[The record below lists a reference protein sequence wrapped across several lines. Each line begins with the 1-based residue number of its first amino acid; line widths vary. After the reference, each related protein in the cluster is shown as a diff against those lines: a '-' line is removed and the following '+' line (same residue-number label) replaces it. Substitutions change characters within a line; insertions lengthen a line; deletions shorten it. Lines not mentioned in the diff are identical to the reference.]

1 MPIHPPSHPLS
12 IHSPWQPSTHPP
24 ISPLIHSSTHSH
36 ITPSFIHLFIHPS
49 DTYSLNTHHP
59 SILFL
64 IHPCIHLSFNHPS
77 IQLPTYLST
86 HWLMISSHL
95 LIQPSIYHFG
105 LYSSKHHPSTFQ
117 FIFSHIHPSQT
128 YASFHTFTHLSIR
141 VFIHL
146 SSNLSTSLQSI
157 RSTNNPSICPPTHS
171 PIYTCFYSSTHP
183 TIHLSIHQPSI
194 HQSFANPLLL
204 SWFEY
209 NDIDCQEPP
218 FYCSVVPV

>member
-1 MPIHPPSHPLS
+1 M
-12 IHSPWQPSTHPP
+12 
-24 ISPLIHSSTHSH
+24 
-36 ITPSFIHLFIHPS
+36 
-49 DTYSLNTHHP
+49 HP
-59 SILFL
+59 SI
-64 IHPCIHLSFNHPS
+64 IQPS
-77 IQLPTYLST
+77 IYPTTNLPIYSLTYDIQHL
-86 HWLMISSHL
+86 SSHL

-128 YASFHTFTHLSIR
+128 YASFHTFTHLSIH

-204 SWFEY
+204 FGLNTMTLTARS
-209 NDIDCQEPP
+209 PH
-218 FYCSVVPV
+218 STAV